1 MNRKP
6 LLVALGAAALA
17 SVLFAT
23 VSLAATGSKA
33 TAGTTMHLIEHDV
46 SFNFVPAAPGP
57 RKGDNAKPGDVATFT
72 NYLTTTKGQRV
83 GHTYATCT
91 ATTGGSNPAL
101 QCTGTFKLPGGTLI
115 GSALIDTT
123 GDAPQR
129 IAILG
134 GTGAYEG
141 ARGSILSVSK
151 SQNTSVDTF
160 HLLP

>member
-1 MNRKP
+1 MRRR
-6 LLVALGAAALA
+6 ADCAY
-17 SVLFAT
+17 
-23 VSLAATGSKA
+23 LAASYTDHSG
-33 TAGTTMHLIEHDV
+33 AGRAE
-46 SFNFVPAAPGP
+46 P
-57 RKGDNAKPGDVATFT
+57 
-72 NYLTTTKGQRV
+72 TTKGQRV